1 MRRNFVTALLYTVVT
16 TFLFGLV
23 YPYVVTGFAQVLFR
37 DKANGQLIHQNGQL
51 VGSRIIGQPFSA
63 AGYFHSRPSA
73 AGNGYDAA
81 NSGGSNFAPTN
92 KKLIDR
98 VSGDVA
104 SFQTDH
110 PGSDVP
116 IDLVTA
122 SASGLDPH
130 ITPAGA
136 EFQVERVAR
145 ERHLSADAVRKL
157 VASHTEGRQL
167 GFLGEPRVNVLEL
180 NLDLDQAA
188 PLTVAR

>member
-37 DKANGQLIHQNGQL
+37 DKANGQLIQQNGQL

-104 SFQTDH
+104 SFQIDH

-180 NLDLDQAA
+180 NLDLDQVA
-188 PLTVAR
+188 PVTVAR

>member
-37 DKANGQLIHQNGQL
+37 DKANGQLIQQNGQL

-92 KKLIDR
+92 KRLIDR

-104 SFQTDH
+104 SFQIDH

-180 NLDLDQAA
+180 NLDLDQVA
-188 PLTVAR
+188 PVTVAR

>member
-37 DKANGQLIHQNGQL
+37 DKANGQLIQQNGQL

-104 SFQTDH
+104 SFQIDH

-145 ERHLSADAVRKL
+145 ERHLSTDAVRKL

-180 NLDLDQAA
+180 NLDLDQVA